1 MITIDD
7 QPMQWHP
14 GLTLAEALAALP
26 DSHLY
31 AVVRMNGR
39 LISRPDF
46 TRTEVPDNAVID
58 PLPLVAGG

>member
-7 QPMQWHP
+7 QAIQWHS
-14 GLTLAEALAALP
+14 GLTLAEALAVLP
-26 DSHLY
+26 DSHNY

-46 TRTEVPDNAVID
+46 DGTEVPDHAVIE